1 MIIDYELIAGVKVGI
16 EADRVYMMDE
26 YENIDEEPT
35 EVIYIHLILFTISFI
50 FN

>member
-1 MIIDYELIAGVKVGI
+1 MIIDYELIAGVKVGL

-26 YENIDEEPT
+26 DDNMAEEPS
-35 EVIYIHLILFTISFI
+35 EVIYLHLGILTISLI

>member
-26 YENIDEEPT
+26 EEHIDEEPT
-35 EVIYIHLILFTISFI
+35 EVIYIHLGIVTISFI

>member
-1 MIIDYELIAGVKVGI
+1 MIIDYEIIAGVKVGI

-26 YENIDEEPT
+26 DENIDEEPT

>member
-16 EADRVYMMDE
+16 EADSVYMMNEEE
-26 YENIDEEPT
+26 YIDEDPT
-35 EVIYIHLILFTISFI
+35 EVVYIHLGIVTISLI